1 MYKTNFS
8 DAMMEPKLQSCDSV
22 AAYAVVNIAY
32 LDETQKY
39 FNTEINSSDYKQI
52 ACCNYSLAVDNATP
66 TENYKQ
72 VESLNIRSLD
82 EDEYQKLNNETATS
96 TNLDIDRTQRVPSC
110 IQNSAVLYSAVNK
123 TKI

>member
-1 MYKTNFS
+1 
-8 DAMMEPKLQSCDSV
+8 MEPKLQSCDSD

-32 LDETQKY
+32 LDETHKY
-39 FNTEINSSDYKQI
+39 FNTEIDSSD
-52 ACCNYSLAVDNATP
+52 SLAVDNATP
-66 TENYKQ
+66 SENYKQ